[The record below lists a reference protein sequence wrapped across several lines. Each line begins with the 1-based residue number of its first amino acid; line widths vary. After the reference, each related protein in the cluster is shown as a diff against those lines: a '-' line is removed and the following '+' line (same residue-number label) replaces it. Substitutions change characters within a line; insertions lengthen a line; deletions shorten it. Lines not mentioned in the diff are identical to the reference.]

1 MSIAATSTLQAI
13 AYATGCTDSAVASGV
28 YTITVP
34 CATPTFNPVA
44 GTYASAQTV
53 TINTTTG
60 GATIRYTT
68 DGSVPSST
76 SGTVY
81 SSAVAIS
88 ANTTLQAVAYATGL
102 SSSAVASGNYF
113 IQCAAPTFTPAAG
126 TFATS
131 TSVTIATGTGGATIR
146 YTTNGATPSE
156 TVGSVYSSPVSI
168 NVSTALQAIAYKTGM
183 TDSNVTS
190 GAYTIG
196 IPLTAVTFT
205 AAPALPQTYNT
216 PITLTAIATGGSH
229 LQYQFWVYNPAALP
243 AWSQLRGYA
252 SAATYVWTP
261 ASAGSYY
268 LSVTALDGVTG
279 AAVNATGWYTV
290 SGSALTALAVSASPT
305 PPQPVNTPITFTAV
319 ATGGTNVQ
327 YQFWLYNASAVPAWT
342 RLQAYMTTPT
352 CVWTPSAPGNYLI
365 SVTAFDSVYLTAVNQ
380 MLWYTVGS
388 PITLSVSTSPA
399 SPQPAGTPITIM
411 ATVTN
416 AAAPQVQFWLYNAN
430 ASPAWIQL
438 QGYSSQATSAWTP
451 FASGNYLL
459 SVTARDAVTGMS
471 VNQLYWYTVIPK
483 ITLSVSAAPALP
495 QSVGTPI
502 TFTALASGMSQ
513 PLYQFWLYNAMATPA
528 WIELQ
533 GYSSQATC
541 AWKST
546 APGNYLLSVTARDG
560 ATGMAANL
568 LFWYTVN
575 SSSGAFV
582 MNTVPTP

>member
-1 MSIAATSTLQAI
+1 MGGMADSPIASTVYTIQCATPTFTPVAGTYASAQAVTIGTTTGGTTIRYTTNGSTPSSTVGTVYSSAVTISANTTLQAI
-13 AYATGCTDSAVASGV
+13 AYATGL
-28 YTITVP
+28 
-34 CATPTFNPVA
+34 
-44 GTYASAQTV
+44 
-53 TINTTTG
+53 
-60 GATIRYTT
+60 
-68 DGSVPSST
+68 ST
-76 SGTVY
+76 
-81 SSAVAIS
+81 
-88 ANTTLQAVAYATGL
+88 
-102 SSSAVASGNYF
+102 SAVASGNYF
-113 IQCAAPTFTPAAG
+113 IQCAAPTFTPTAG
-126 TFATS
+126 TYSSAQNVSIGTTTS
-131 TSVTIATGTGGATIR
+131 GATIR
-146 YTTNGATPSE
+146 YTTDGSTPSE
-156 TVGSVYSSPVSI
+156 TTGTVYSNAVI
-168 NVSTALQAIAYKTGM
+168 ITVTTTLQAIAYQTGM
-183 TDSNVTS
+183 ADSNVIS
-190 GAYTIG
+190 GVYTIH

-205 AAPALPQTYNT
+205 TAPASPQKFDT
-216 PITLTAIATGGSH
+216 PITLTATATGGSN

-243 AWSQLRGYA
+243 AWNQLRGYA
-252 SAATYVWTP
+252 STATCVWTP

-290 SGSALTALAVSASPT
+290 SGTALTALAVSASPT

-365 SVTAFDSVYLTAVNQ
+365 SVTAFDSVYLTTVNQ

-399 SPQPAGTPITIM
+399 SPQPAGTPITIT

-438 QGYSSQATSAWTP
+438 QGYSSQATCAWTP

-459 SVTARDAVTGMS
+459 SVTARDAVTGMAI
-471 VNQLYWYTVIPK
+471 NQLCWYTVIPK
-483 ITLSVSAAPALP
+483 ITLSVSAAPASP

-546 APGNYLLSVTARDG
+546 APGNYLLSVTALDG
-560 ATGMAANL
+560 ATGLADNQ

-575 SSSGAFV
+575 STTTTSA
-582 MNTVPTP
+582 P